1 MNEPVVYLGG
11 KLQPASAAH
20 LSIFDFGIILGA
32 TVTDLLRTFRHR
44 PYRMEEHVRR
54 FYESCKYAR
63 IAVPIPPEE
72 TTARTCELIAHNAS
86 LVGPDD
92 DLAVVYFI
100 TPGEN
105 PVYAGSAGG
114 ARLRTPTFC
123 IHSFPL
129 PFELW
134 RRYFSEG
141 VHLVT
146 PSVRHVPPVCVDPK
160 TKNRSRL
167 HWWLAEQE
175 AHLVE
180 PDAVPLLLD
189 LEGNL
194 TETAGAN
201 LLLVKNGVVLSPT
214 PRNILLGVSR
224 AVIREICGRLGVP
237 FAERDL
243 QTHDAITADEAFLAT
258 TPYCMAPVTRI
269 NGVAVGDGLP
279 GELFYRI
286 LSEWSKDVGVDI
298 RGQVLG
304 TWRRSPDA
312 EAPPGVRPPDR
323 LS

>member
-1 MNEPVVYLGG
+1 MTEPVVYLRGQ
-11 KLQPASAAH
+11 LQPASQAH
-20 LSIFDFGIILGA
+20 ISFFDFGIILGA
-32 TVTDLLRTFRHR
+32 TITDMLRTFRHR
-44 PYRMEEHVRR
+44 PYKMEEHIRR

-63 IAVPIPPEE
+63 IPVPIPPEE
-72 TTARTCELIAHNAS
+72 TAARTVELVRHNSA
-86 LVGPDD
+86 LIGPGD

-105 PVYAGSAGG
+105 PIYAGSAGG
-114 ARLRTPTFC
+114 SGPRTPTFC

-134 RRYFSEG
+134 RSGFTG
-141 VHLVT
+141 GFHLVT
-146 PSVRHVPPVCVDPK
+146 PSTRHIPPVCIDPK

-180 PDAVPLLLD
+180 PTAIPLLLD
-189 LEGNL
+189 LDGNL

-201 LLLVKNGVVLSPT
+201 MLLAKNGAVLSPT

-224 AVIREICGRLGVP
+224 EVIRDICHRLGIR

-243 QTHDAITADEAFLAT
+243 QTLDAITADEVFLAT
-258 TPYCMAPVTRI
+258 TPYCMAAVTKV
-269 NGVAVGDGLP
+269 NGVKIGDGHP
-279 GELFYRI
+279 GPLFDRI
-286 LSEWSKDVGVDI
+286 LSQWSEDVGLDI

-304 TWRRSPDA
+304 TA
-312 EAPPGVRPPDR
+312 H
-323 LS
+323 